1 MTDTYLTISDIAANT
16 VFSQRVTACASQQGA
31 PDPPN
36 WTLGHRWQVAA
47 TPSFAAS
54 VDSWRAGNPAAD
66 PDGWAAL
73 PDVIT
78 DGMILA
84 AVQPLILGP
93 TPDTIPDAASTRQER
108 LDYLH
113 SVGVH
118 GVDALSDAEL
128 LDLLRDLVD
137 AP

>member
-1 MTDTYLTISDIAANT
+1 MTDTYLTISEIAANT

-47 TPSFAAS
+47 TPAFAAS
-54 VDSWRAGNPAAD
+54 VDSWRAANPGAD

-73 PDVIT
+73 PEVIS

-84 AVQPLILGP
+84 AVQPLILGA

-113 SVGVH
+113 AVGVH
-118 GVDALSDAEL
+118 GVDALSDDEL
-128 LDLLRDLVD
+128 LDLIRDLAD
-137 AP
+137 TP

>member
-1 MTDTYLTISDIAANT
+1 MTDTYLTISEIAANT

-54 VDSWRAGNPAAD
+54 VDSWRAANPTED
-66 PDGWAAL
+66 QDGWAAL
-73 PDVIT
+73 PEVIS

-84 AVQPLILGP
+84 AVQPLILGA
-93 TPDTIPDAASTRQER
+93 TPDTIPDASSTRQER
-108 LDYLH
+108 LDYLGA
-113 SVGVH
+113 VGVH
-118 GVDALSDAEL
+118 GVDALSSDEL
-128 LDLLRDLVD
+128 LDLIRDLAD
-137 AP
+137 TP